1 MWAFKVQKRGSRSGW
16 SGGRGVAGQQS
27 GQGLMNQKALSSDFG
42 GYFQMIILNHRR
54 DKTDRQTDRH
64 QQKWTKPSELL
75 TKTDH
80 LQYPWIRVFLNK
92 FLISGLIFN
101 LQKNCKDSTQS
112 SHISHHCGTF
122 VKARK
127 KTNIGTSL
135 LTKIQTLGLA
145 LWSRGWHS
153 TLPMQ
158 GLWVRS
164 LVREMRCC
172 MPKQTNKNVQTLFG
186 FHQLFHECTPCS
198 RIQPGTTLHP
208 SAVSPCVLWSVPVSV
223 SLCFLRSFSVLR
235 SPGQVFCIMSFNQ
248 RLRTSLVVQRLRI
261 CLPVQENMRHRF
273 DPWVGKI
280 PWRRATHS
288 SILAWRI
295 PWTEKPGRLQSME
308 LQRVGHD
315 WHDLAHTHLITYWW
329 GQMRGR

>member
-1 MWAFKVQKRGSRSGW
+1 
-16 SGGRGVAGQQS
+16 
-27 GQGLMNQKALSSDFG
+27 
-42 GYFQMIILNHRR
+42 
-54 DKTDRQTDRH
+54 
-64 QQKWTKPSELL
+64 
-75 TKTDH
+75 
-80 LQYPWIRVFLNK
+80 
-92 FLISGLIFN
+92 
-101 LQKNCKDSTQS
+101 
-112 SHISHHCGTF
+112 
-122 VKARK
+122 
-127 KTNIGTSL
+127 
-135 LTKIQTLGLA
+135 
-145 LWSRGWHS
+145 
-153 TLPMQ
+153 
-158 GLWVRS
+158 
-164 LVREMRCC
+164 

-315 WHDLAHTHLITYWW
+315 
-329 GQMRGR
+329 